1 MKSRATEELNE
12 ALKPL
17 KEKSFAA
24 KGLRSTDVS
33 EVMSTPPEG
42 YAPGIGRDIRTG
54 TIYNQARRFTSDVAK
69 PAMRTAGRATA
80 GLGIIGELAEYDNE
94 QKANRKSTQREDI
107 SGGPNAEISAK
118 GSSINPRMQ
127 FPRDDSEDRKSAT
140 EAYTKWKNSQEPVT
154 RSNAEDSVEKKSA
167 PRKSANYSHDIS
179 PKQKRTIREQA
190 ISDMRARA
198 DAGDGFWK
206 GQLEKALRERA

>member
-24 KGLRSTDVS
+24 KGLRKSDVA

-54 TIYNQARRFTSDVAK
+54 TIYNQARRFASDVAK
-69 PAMRTAGRATA
+69 PAMRTAGRAMA

-94 QKANRKSTQREDI
+94 QKANRKSVQREDV
-107 SGGPNAEISAK
+107 SGGPDANISSK

-127 FPRDDSEDRKSAT
+127 IPRDDREDRKSAF
-140 EAYTKWKNSQEPVT
+140 EAYAKWKSSQNPVT
-154 RSNAEDSVEKKSA
+154 RSNAEDSDVQKSA
-167 PRKSANYSHDIS
+167 PRKHANYSNDIS

-190 ISDMRARA
+190 ISDMRKRA

-206 GQLEKALRERA
+206 GQLEKALREG